1 MTDHGLE
8 LSPGERE
15 ALGRAA
21 LAWALDYF
29 DTQAEAP
36 IYPAVTAK
44 ALLALTDEPLPEEP
58 QPISD
63 VMDQFAEL
71 AALGR
76 KNGHPRMW
84 GYVQSSGSFAGVAA
98 DFLASALNQNVTSW
112 RSAPSATT
120 VEHQVIDWLKAMAGF
135 DAAAGGLLLSGG
147 SFANFAGLAVALRAG
162 TEIDVNQLGVAALP
176 GPPRIYTSAMTHMST
191 PKAAAMLGLGRDAIV
206 PVPVDAAFR
215 MDVAALEQLIRAD
228 RAAGCHAV
236 CVVANAGD
244 VNTGAIDPLDAI
256 ADVCERA
263 GVWLH
268 VDGSYGGLAAG
279 APRVAE
285 ALAGLRRAD
294 SVSLDPHK
302 WLYAPLDVG
311 CLLVKDARRLRQTF
325 AQGAAYID
333 VIADD
338 DMSEFAFWDH
348 GPELTR
354 RFRALKI
361 WFILKCHGAAAIR
374 AAIDDNIGVAQELAA
389 LIDASDDFERL
400 APAPLSIVC
409 FRYVPE
415 SLRLARHSPLA
426 KAAGPD
432 DRAAALNRVNRA
444 LMVEIQRDGDSYL
457 SNAQIGEA
465 FALRACIVNFRTRP
479 SDAAHVLE
487 TIRRVAAR
495 TSGSV

>member
-1 MTDHGLE
+1 MSEHRLE

-29 DTQAEAP
+29 DTTGEAP
-36 IYPAVTAK
+36 IYPAVTARG
-44 ALLALTDEPLPEEP
+44 LLALTDERLPEEP

-76 KNGHPRMW
+76 KNGHPRMF

-112 RSAPSATT
+112 RSAPSATA
-120 VEHQVIDWLKAMAGF
+120 VEHLVIDWLKAMVGF
-135 DAAAGGLLLSGG
+135 DPAATGLLLSGG
-147 SFANFAGLAVALRAG
+147 SFANFAGLAVALRAS
-162 TEIDVNQLGVAALP
+162 TDIDINQKGVAALP

-206 PVPVDAAFR
+206 PIPVEASFR
-215 MDVAALEQLIRAD
+215 MDVAALAQRIAAD
-228 RAAGCHAV
+228 RAAGCHLV

-256 ADVCERA
+256 ADVCEKA

-279 APRVAE
+279 APRVDG
-285 ALAGLRRAD
+285 ALAALRRAD
-294 SVSLDPHK
+294 SLSLDPHK
-302 WLYAPLDVG
+302 WLFAPVDVG
-311 CLLVKDARRLRQTF
+311 CLLVKDGKRLRQTF

-374 AAIDDNIGVAQELAA
+374 VAIDDNIGVARRLAD
-389 LIDASDDFERL
+389 LIDASNDFERL
-400 APAPLSIVC
+400 APVPLSIVC
-409 FRYVPE
+409 FRYLPAA
-415 SLRLARHSPLA
+415 LRLARRSPWA
-426 KAAGPD
+426 KEAGAGD
-432 DRAAALNRVNRA
+432 HTAALNQFNRA
-444 LMVEIQRDGDSYL
+444 LMVEVQRDGDSYL
-457 SNAQIGEA
+457 SNAQIGDA
-465 FALRACIVNFRTRP
+465 FALRACIVNFRTQAA
-479 SDAAHVLE
+479 DAAHLLD

>member
-1 MTDHGLE
+1 MTTPEPPAYPSID
-8 LSPGERE
+8 LSAAERE

-29 DTQAEAP
+29 DTTAAAP
-36 IYPAVTAK
+36 IYPPVTARG
-44 ALLALTDEPLPEEP
+44 LLALADEPLPETG
-58 QPISD
+58 QPISEA
-63 VMDQFAEL
+63 MDHFAAL

-76 KNGHPRMW
+76 KNGHPRMF

-120 VEHQVIDWLKAMAGF
+120 VEHLVIDWLKALVGF
-135 DAAAGGLLLSGG
+135 DPAGSGLLLSGG
-147 SFANFAGLAVALRAG
+147 SFANFAGLAVALRASTG
-162 TEIDVNQLGVAALP
+162 IDINQQGVAALP
-176 GPPRIYTSAMTHMST
+176 GPPRIYTSSMTHMST

-206 PVPVDAAFR
+206 PIPVDTGFR
-215 MDVAALEQLIRAD
+215 MDAAALESQILAD
-228 RAAGCHAV
+228 RAAGCHII

-256 ADVCERA
+256 ADVCART

-279 APRVAE
+279 APRVGA
-285 ALAGLRRAD
+285 ALAALGRAD
-294 SVSLDPHK
+294 SLSLDPHK

-311 CLLVKDARRLRQTF
+311 CLLVRNGQRLRQAF

-333 VIADD
+333 VIADA

-361 WFILKCHGAAAIR
+361 WFILKIHGSHAIR
-374 AAIDDNIGVAQELAA
+374 AAIDDNIAVAQHLAD

-400 APAPLSIVC
+400 APVPLSIVC
-409 FRYVPE
+409 FRYVPL
-415 SLRLARHSPLA
+415 SLRGDGDHT
-426 KAAGPD
+426 G
-432 DRAAALNRVNRA
+432 ALNTVNRA
-444 LMVEIQRDGDSYL
+444 LMVEVQRDGDSYL
-457 SNAQIGEA
+457 SNAQIGDA
-465 FALRACIVNFRTRP
+465 FALRACIVNYRTRAA
-479 SDAAHVLE
+479 DAAHLLE
-487 TIRRVAAR
+487 TIRRLATRPSA
-495 TSGSV
+495 SL

>member
-1 MTDHGLE
+1 MTDTRIE
-8 LSPGERE
+8 MSPGERE

-29 DTQAEAP
+29 DTTAETP
-36 IYPAVTAK
+36 IYSAVTARG
-44 ALLALTDEPLPEEP
+44 LLALTDEPVPETG

-63 VMDQFAEL
+63 VMDQFAAL

-76 KNGHPRMW
+76 KNGHPRMF

-120 VEHQVIDWLKAMAGF
+120 VEHLVLDWLKAMVGF
-135 DAAAGGLLLSGG
+135 DPKAGGVLLSGG
-147 SFANFAGLAVALRAG
+147 SFANFAGLAVALRAS
-162 TEIDVNQLGVAALP
+162 TSVDVNQHGVAALP

-206 PVPVDAAFR
+206 TIPVDGEFR
-215 MDVAALEQLIRAD
+215 MNVGALEEQILAD
-228 RAAGCHAV
+228 RAAGRHIV

-256 ADVCERA
+256 ADVCART

-279 APRVAE
+279 APRVGA
-285 ALAGLRRAD
+285 ALSALGRAD
-294 SVSLDPHK
+294 SLSLDPHK
-302 WLYAPLDVG
+302 WLFAPVDVG
-311 CLLVKDARRLRQTF
+311 CLLVQDAKRLRQTF

-361 WFILKCHGAAAIR
+361 WFILKIHGAAALR
-374 AAIDDNIGVAQELAA
+374 AAIDANIAVAQELGAR
-389 LIDASDDFERL
+389 IDASDDFERL
-400 APAPLSIVC
+400 APVPLSIVC
-409 FRYVPE
+409 FRYLPRE
-415 SLRLARHSPLA
+415 LRGPGND
-426 KAAGPD
+426 AAID
-432 DRAAALNRVNRA
+432 AFNRE
-444 LMVEIQRDGDSYL
+444 LMMAVQRDGDSYL
-457 SNAQIGEA
+457 SNALIRNR
-465 FALRACIVNFRTRP
+465 FALRACIVNFRTQLT
-479 SDAAHVLE
+479 DAAHLLD

-495 TSGSV
+495 TSASL

>member
-1 MTDHGLE
+1 MTEHGLE
-8 LSPGERE
+8 LSPRERE

-29 DTQAEAP
+29 DTQGEAP
-36 IYPAVTAK
+36 IYPAVTAV
-44 ALLALTDEPLPEEP
+44 ALLALIDEPLPETP

-76 KNGHPRMW
+76 MNGHPRMW

-120 VEHQVIDWLKAMAGF
+120 VEHQVIDWLKAMAGV

-147 SFANFAGLAVALRAG
+147 SFANFAGLAVALRASTG
-162 TEIDVNQLGVAALP
+162 VDVNQLGVAALP
-176 GPPRIYTSAMTHMST
+176 GPPRIYTSGMTHMST

-215 MDVAALEQLIRAD
+215 MDVAALEQLVLAD

-263 GVWLH
+263 GLWLH

-279 APRVAE
+279 APRVGG

-302 WLYAPLDVG
+302 WLYAPLDAG
-311 CLLVKDARRLRQTF
+311 CLLVKDARRLRHTF

-409 FRYVPE
+409 FRYLPE
-415 SLRLARHSPLA
+415 SMRAPGRRPLA
-426 KAAGPD
+426 KAGPGD
-432 DRAAALNRVNRA
+432 HTAALNRVNRA
-444 LMVEIQRDGDSYL
+444 LMVEIQRDGDAYL
-457 SNAQIGEA
+457 SNAQIGDA

-479 SDAAHVLE
+479 SDAAHVLA